1 MANLLEID
9 PSQINFMKDPMISK
23 ALQYRDPSSGQ
34 GQSGSAGQPG
44 VMPLWQFQQ
53 QVRQDPRWQ
62 YTDNARQEV
71 MGMAHSVLQDWGLM
85 F

>member
-9 PSQINFMKDPMISK
+9 PAQIDFTKDPLVSK
-23 ALQYRDPSSGQ
+23 ALQFQGAKSGPNQ
-34 GQSGSAGQPG
+34 AGTDGAPG

-62 YTDNARQEV
+62 YTDNAKQEV
-71 MGMAHSVLQDWGLM
+71 MGMAHSVLQQWGLM